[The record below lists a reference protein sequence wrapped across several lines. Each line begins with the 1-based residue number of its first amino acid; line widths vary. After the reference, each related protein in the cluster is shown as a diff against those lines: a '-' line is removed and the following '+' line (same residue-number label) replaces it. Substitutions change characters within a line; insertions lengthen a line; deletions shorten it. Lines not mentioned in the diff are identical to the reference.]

1 MGVLV
6 VGRGDS
12 GTTMVFLV
20 GGVGSKSF
28 LEVGSASCVVWNMLG
43 LALEL
48 KGRTG

>member
-20 GGVGSKSF
+20 GGVGTKSF
-28 LEVGSASCVVWNMLG
+28 LEVGTGVACFLFG
-43 LALEL
+43 LEHAGPGSGTE
-48 KGRTG
+48 R